1 MLPDDALKNDIKA
14 FLSSPFPL
22 WENQLTNQLVA
33 LRYEYLKSIQIDGRL
48 AYATATALHQTKFE
62 TDKQFL
68 AAYGSNTIY
77 LEAPDKYHLAGFYEE
92 HGLLPLNK
100 RELVRQRAAT
110 KLKAALELLAEI
122 PECVDCIASLVN
134 CIQVIASEGPD
145 YDTSYSHPDIPF
157 TIFVSV
163 CENDSPLSNIR
174 VAEGILH
181 EAMHLKLSLIQQQVT
196 LIEPGSK
203 ETFYSPWRDTERPL
217 MGVIHGVFVFRAIH
231 GFMKQYLAQSKTD
244 NSTFNHLSYRLSDIE
259 ADFRAIRNF
268 STCKTLNKVGVTFTS
283 KLLEEIP

>member
-1 MLPDDALKNDIKA
+1 MLPDDLLKKDIKA

-22 WENQLTNQLVA
+22 WENQLTNKLVA
-33 LRYEYLKSIQIDGRL
+33 LEYERLLSIQIDGRL
-48 AYATATALHQTKFE
+48 AYATATALHQTKSD

-68 AAYGSNTIY
+68 AAYASNMIY
-77 LEAPDKYHLAGFYEE
+77 LEAPDKDHLAGFYEE

-122 PECVDCIASLVN
+122 PECVACIASLVN

-145 YDTSYSHPDIPF
+145 YDTSYSHPAIPF
-157 TIFVSV
+157 TIFLSV
-163 CENDSPLSNIR
+163 CEDDSPLSTIR

-181 EAMHLKLSLIQQQVT
+181 EAMHLKLSLIQQQVI
-196 LIEPGSK
+196 LVEPGSK

-217 MGVIHGVFVFRAIH
+217 MGVIHGFFVFRAIQN
-231 GFMKQYLAQSKTD
+231 FMKQYLAQSQTD

-259 ADFRAIRNF
+259 ADFRALQNF
-268 STCKTLNKVGVTFTS
+268 STCKTLSKAGIKFTT
-283 KLLEEIP
+283 KLLEPIA